1 MKNFLHLEGQNFAF
15 NLNRVDYFIKSN
27 EEATTSTAA
36 KFIITFYSNEIKV
49 GIWIFESQDVRD
61 SVFHSLVDSNFSPS
75 GITTA
80 ETII

>member
-1 MKNFLHLEGQNFAF
+1 MRNFLHLEGQNFAF

-27 EEATTSTAA
+27 EDATTSAPA
-36 KFIITFYSNEIKV
+36 KFVITFYSNEIKV

-61 SVFHSLVDSNFSPS
+61 SVFLSLVDSSFDHA
-75 GITTA
+75 GMATA